1 LLQNKQK
8 KEKGQPS
15 ERETREVFFYYQAMF
30 FALKKEKNMTFQSIQ
45 FAEENI
51 KFTNPSW
58 DEMQEIAFELS
69 KKILA
74 DGYGAQPDKK
84 IDRIITLAKGGWPM
98 TRSLVDYLQVQH
110 VASIGVKFYAGINQK
125 LSQPEI
131 YQDLP
136 VSVEGETVLLFDDV
150 ADSGESLEFVQKY
163 LLAKNVKK
171 VVTATLFYKPHSKIK
186 PDYFGAETK
195 DWIIFPYDAVES
207 IKILGDKW
215 AKNGREESEI
225 LNRFKALGFN
235 KNIIEYYF

>member
-1 LLQNKQK
+1 MN
-8 KEKGQPS
+8 
-15 ERETREVFFYYQAMF
+15 
-30 FALKKEKNMTFQSIQ
+30 FQSIQ

-58 DEMQEIAFELS
+58 DQMQAIAFKLS
-69 KKILA
+69 KQILA
-74 DGYGAQPDKK
+74 DGYGTQSDKK

-125 LSQPEI
+125 LSQPVI

-150 ADSGESLEFVQKY
+150 ADSGESLEFVQSY
-163 LLAKNVKK
+163 LMAKNVKK
-171 VVTATLFYKPHSKIK
+171 VVTATLFYKPHSKIM
-186 PDYFGAETK
+186 PDYFGAKTR

-215 AKNGREESEI
+215 VKNGQSRSQI
-225 LNRFKALGFN
+225 RDRFEKLGF
-235 KNIIEYYF
+235 KTEIISYYFK